1 MRHDASSSWIGNRLF
16 LAGLGVAF
24 IGMFLMMVVIPW
36 LYSYY
41 TWNISNGLSWCN
53 YCGLTGFLG
62 EQPNITLAIISLIIF
77 AFGII
82 ILAMA
87 KRNHTAI
94 KRNAP

>member
-1 MRHDASSSWIGNRLF
+1 MRDDASSSWIGNRLF

-24 IGMFLMMVVIPW
+24 IGMFLMMAIIPW

-41 TWNISNGLSWCN
+41 TWSISNGLSWCN

-62 EQPNITLAIISLIIF
+62 EQPNIALAIISLIIF

-82 ILAMA
+82 ILVMA
-87 KRNHTAI
+87 KRNSRTVKHS
-94 KRNAP
+94 AP